1 MKKSMPSFSV
11 PNGQFNMTAYCC
23 TDGPAGDIPG
33 CQEITTTSSIPTTEE
48 IETKTT
54 AKTTKY
60 CVIF

>member
-1 MKKSMPSFSV
+1 
-11 PNGQFNMTAYCC
+11 MTAYCC

-33 CQEITTTSSIPTTEE
+33 CQEITTSIPTTEE